1 MAMKINL
8 LSKQTKPSLLQ
19 RVAEALPFGKKA
31 PPLPTRGGAS
41 AREPKTNALMY
52 DVDEYPHPS
61 LMDEQFRT
69 GRAPEV
75 DSIIDVARRGPP
87 PKASLVQQVSNI
99 TPGKPPVMP
108 LSEVT
113 GGAPLKLNETTGK
126 IELPGAKGSA
136 PSPASNK
143 GPIVPPADQFTP
155 TGGMAGAGGWL
166 EAGGGLGTAATAG
179 IGGVAAFA
187 TGDWTDVPRGALTGA
202 TLGFGARY
210 AARGF
215 PGFAKNISKQYPE
228 AFGAATLGKAGELVS
243 TYGADRHAMF
253 AGAAL
258 GGAVFGHRKK
268 NHSRGFNQTRG
279 SRI

>member
-1 MAMKINL
+1 MATKINL
-8 LSKQTKPSLLQ
+8 LSKQTKPNLLQ
-19 RVAEALPFGKKA
+19 RVVEALPFGKKP
-31 PPLPTRGGAS
+31 PPLPTRGGGGGS
-41 AREPKTNALMY
+41 AREPGTL
-52 DVDEYPHPS
+52 
-61 LMDEQFRT
+61 
-69 GRAPEV
+69 PE
-75 DSIIDVARRGPP
+75 
-87 PKASLVQQVSNI
+87 QVSR
-99 TPGKPPVMP
+99 M
-108 LSEVT
+108 
-113 GGAPLKLNETTGK
+113 APLKTGDRIAAGPENLK
-126 IELPGAKGSA
+126 LGHVGGVPSAGWGPGAGVGGGKASTEVSMPGLGRAQGSTA
-136 PSPASNK
+136 NAGVSPSAATKEQGIVEYK
-143 GPIVPPADQFTP
+143 GPPGSPKGPKSSADQFTP

-228 AFGAATLGKAGELVS
+228 AFGAATLGKAGEMVS